1 MFAALRD
8 LEGLRL
14 QLAFRDAAGGPDARV
29 RWHDIRTPALE
40 AIPAGPGPEPAI
52 EPYVDI
58 YYLRLDGELSHLH
71 RAAEPRD
78 ELPPDTAL
86 PGQAQLRV
94 AADDA
99 QSWQTVT
106 AALTRGCRGVQLIE
120 PARVPTRK
128 PDATSILDPP
138 RPPRDPFGPPSVRQ
152 AQPRVQGPLP
162 RDIVR
167 RIVRAHI
174 NEVRYCYLRGLNKNP
189 ELRGRVTVEFTIDGN
204 GKVSRSQVQ
213 ASTVADAEVAQCTA
227 IATRRWNFPRPDGA
241 EVVVTQAFTLA
252 PP

>member
-1 MFAALRD
+1 M
-8 LEGLRL
+8 
-14 QLAFRDAAGGPDARV
+14 
-29 RWHDIRTPALE
+29 
-40 AIPAGPGPEPAI
+40 
-52 EPYVDI
+52 
-58 YYLRLDGELSHLH
+58 
-71 RAAEPRD
+71 
-78 ELPPDTAL
+78 
-86 PGQAQLRV
+86 
-94 AADDA
+94 
-99 QSWQTVT
+99 
-106 AALTRGCRGVQLIE
+106 
-120 PARVPTRK
+120 PTRK

-138 RPPRDPFGPPSVRQ
+138 RPPRDPFGPPGVRQ